1 MGILTTSKK
10 IEFTEQD
17 YKVLNNIKALGIDM
31 INEANSGHPGIV
43 LGAAPILYDLFAK
56 HLVFNPDDDKWIN
69 RDRFI
74 LSAGHGSALLYA
86 TLFMSGYPITIEDL
100 KDFRKIDSITP
111 GHPEYNK
118 TPGIEATTGPL
129 GQGFAMAVGMAMAE
143 KFQNTRYLYSKD
155 ASLINHYTYVLCSDG
170 DLMEGISYEAASI
183 AGNLGLGKLIVLY
196 DSNNVTLDNN
206 TNETFKENV
215 LDRFK
220 AMNWDTFTANG
231 EDLNE
236 IDSAIARAR
245 EIKEKPSIIE
255 FKTILGKGSKLQNT
269 SDVHGKPLTEEDITY
284 VKKSLGIRDVAFT
297 VSNDSY
303 SYMKEHIMERNL
315 PLYDNWHKKFA
326 SIKDKIKEEYQVEI
340 DKLINNDLAIDMKNF
355 TLEITEDLCEAPRD
369 TSHRILNKLITEE
382 LPVLVGSAD
391 VASSTKLYLDN
402 MGNFLDKNPKGR
414 NILFGVREHAMG
426 AILNGLTL
434 SEIRVIG
441 STFLTFSDYLKPA
454 IRMSAL
460 MKLPVIYIFTHDS
473 IEVGEDG
480 PTHQPIEQLIGLRS
494 IPNVTVYR
502 PCDANEIIGAY
513 KSAMKNINGPSIII
527 LSKDKTDILEAT
539 KINEVDK
546 GGYILLDDNNI
557 DGIIISTGKE
567 LSKALNI
574 TNKLKDQGINV
585 RLVSMPSIERFNLQ
599 SAEYK
604 EKILPLTIKKIVI
617 EFSSPYS
624 WYNFVYNEKYL
635 FTVNEFGQSGN
646 REDILNSFSLN
657 EEIILNKIKDL
668 LK

>member
-1 MGILTTSKK
+1 
-10 IEFTEQD
+10 
-17 YKVLNNIKALGIDM
+17 
-31 INEANSGHPGIV
+31 
-43 LGAAPILYDLFAK
+43 
-56 HLVFNPDDDKWIN
+56 
-69 RDRFI
+69 
-74 LSAGHGSALLYA
+74 
-86 TLFMSGYPITIEDL
+86 
-100 KDFRKIDSITP
+100 
-111 GHPEYNK
+111 
-118 TPGIEATTGPL
+118 
-129 GQGFAMAVGMAMAE
+129 MAMAE

-434 SEIRVIG
+434 SGIRVIG